1 MPIGRPLFGLDV
13 KKAPRA
19 VVASLEP
26 IIRFFSYHD
35 AHPVALGMVL
45 MEKFGHDWVDWE
57 PDALKHEIITSFRAT
72 SVSDHN
78 WQKIQAFRTCLLVT
92 TPWAEWHIFEN
103 IVLAM
108 NNVIPDPFVLQ
119 QCSVAQLMAG
129 VDIINQ
135 VREEEFGTEIEGY
148 VASCAIDE
156 GLMWLPEP
164 LDFAREALEEPMY
177 RCKDCGNVGRWEG
190 LVTKD
195 KRCDACCERYRHGRE
210 FDGNPNPG
218 LSDTCGKN
226 IQRFE
231 KRPPGDVPSRFE
243 EWKNKDSAAVDVRDT
258 LDVQA
263 AKLVT
268 ASKYMLLR
276 RKQLVEQLEEL
287 KSWVTH

>member
-1 MPIGRPLFGLDV
+1 
-13 KKAPRA
+13 

-164 LDFAREALEEPMY
+164 LDFASGATPAVRGTGTVESSTETQIQGCPIRA
-177 RCKDCGNVGRWEG
+177 GRTSSG
-190 LVTKD
+190 LRSGPLVTFPLGL
-195 KRCDACCERYRHGRE
+195 RSGR
-210 FDGNPNPG
+210 
-218 LSDTCGKN
+218 T
-226 IQRFE
+226 RT
-231 KRPPGDVPSRFE
+231 V
-243 EWKNKDSAAVDVRDT
+243 
-258 LDVQA
+258 
-263 AKLVT
+263 
-268 ASKYMLLR
+268 LL
-276 RKQLVEQLEEL
+276 
-287 KSWVTH
+287 WM